1 MAQLQQFDLVA
12 PGRYGLNTES
22 SNVLMPPQFATKA
35 SNMVINRSGRLAA
48 RKGYSDVTTN
58 AISGGAT
65 QIDVI
70 FEFLTKAGVSEM
82 ICTGGNKIYKDVDD
96 FTDAN
101 NDITSTTAPTA
112 DHWQFVN
119 FNGKVLGFQRGHTP
133 IERSSGDFTDA
144 SYTGTGPDGNAAVA
158 AFGRVWAA
166 DADLQTVRYSVL
178 LDDTDYSTGNGG
190 GTLDMSSIWSQGMDE
205 IVALASIGSNLVV
218 FGRNHIVLW
227 ADGSGSE
234 IGLDP
239 TQMQVVDIVEGT
251 GCIARDSVQAT
262 GEGDLIF
269 LSRHGVQSL
278 GRVIEFKSNPLVTL
292 SKLVRQDMAAS
303 ISSQRS
309 ADADFD
315 QVRSTYYA
323 QDGLY
328 IINFPQ
334 VDKQYVFD
342 MQHPY
347 QDPASGETMFPVT
360 TWTLGGTVVGM
371 CTTIDQT
378 LYFGLANGQVG
389 SYGNYSDAGSGYL
402 VQFDSGWLD
411 FGEQLNHRLKIL
423 KEMIV
428 SVVTGNV
435 DVTYTWEFDFNGTT
449 LSRVLSY
456 TGASFAEW
464 GTAKF
469 NEDEYAGG
477 ASVQRK
483 RLPGH
488 GEGQFLRVGASA
500 TVSGIELAIQH
511 ITISPKIGRMA
522 S

>member
-1 MAQLQQFDLVA
+1 MAQLQQLDLVA
-12 PGRYGLNTES
+12 PGRYGLNTEA
-22 SNVLMPPQFATKA
+22 SNVLLAPQWATTA
-35 SNMVINRSGRLAA
+35 TNCVINRSGRLAA
-48 RKGYSDVTTN
+48 RKGYTDATTN

-65 QIDVI
+65 QIDVLH
-70 FEFLTKAGVSEM
+70 EFKNESGTSE
-82 ICTGGNKIYKDVDD
+82 IIVTGGNKIYKDVDD

-101 NDITSTTAPTA
+101 NDITSSTAPTA
-112 DHWQFVN
+112 DHWKFVN

-144 SYTGTGPDGNAAVA
+144 SYTGTGPDGNDAVA

-178 LDDTDYSTGNGG
+178 LDDTDYSTANGG

-205 IVALASIGSNLVV
+205 IVALAAIGSNLVV
-218 FGRNHIVLW
+218 FGKNHIVLW

-239 TQMQVVDIVEGT
+239 TQMQVIDIIEGT

-292 SKLVRQDMAAS
+292 TKHVRQDILAS
-303 ISSQRS
+303 IDAQRTS
-309 ADADFD
+309 DAQLD
-315 QVRSTYYA
+315 QVRSVYFA

-328 IINFPQ
+328 IVNFPQ
-334 VDKQYVFD
+334 QDKQYVID
-342 MQHPY
+342 MMHPF
-347 QDPASGETMFPVT
+347 QDEDGDTLFPIT

-371 CTTIDQT
+371 CATIAGT

-402 VQFDSGWLD
+402 VQWDSGWLD
-411 FGEQLNHRLKIL
+411 FSELNHRIKIL
-423 KEMIV
+423 KELIV
-428 SVVTGNV
+428 SVVVGNA

-449 LSRVLSY
+449 LSRTLTYS
-456 TGASFAEW
+456 GASVAEW
-464 GTAKF
+464 GIAEF
-469 NEDEYAGG
+469 NVDEYAGG
-477 ASVQRK
+477 ATVQRK

-488 GEGQFLRVGASA
+488 GEGQFMRIGASS